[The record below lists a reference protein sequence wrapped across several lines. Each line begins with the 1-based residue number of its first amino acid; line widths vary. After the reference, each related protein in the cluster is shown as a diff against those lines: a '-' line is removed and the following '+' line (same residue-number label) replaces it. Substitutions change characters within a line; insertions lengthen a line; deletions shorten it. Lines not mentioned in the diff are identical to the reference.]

1 MLFFL
6 IQASH
11 KCDKSRHPEADGRV
25 CFGAVQRGGETMKRL
40 IEWLDSLVYD
50 HQGVMLILDI
60 MFIAVAVVCTLINA
74 RVLLH

>member
-1 MLFFL
+1 
-6 IQASH
+6 
-11 KCDKSRHPEADGRV
+11 
-25 CFGAVQRGGETMKRL
+25 MKRL

-50 HQGVMLILDI
+50 HQGGMLILDI